1 MAQMRCRTSQ
11 LITAEC
17 NRLYLLFSSTQ
28 AERTIFQISILQSP
42 KIIENRLISTGNHHV
57 IKEEHSQ
64 TIGKQVAVNQM
75 INENKMPV
83 NSSSAAQPIPTQLI
97 DVRNPDGQI
106 IQVNIEDISQFLN
119 YHEVFGK
126 LPSDNSMVTVTSTPY
141 SAHSPILPNNISS
154 SSSQPSNVTANN
166 VIVQAN
172 QKLPSTVGVLTPKL
186 ENITN
191 SLGSLN
197 NASGTIGA
205 TTTTTATDGSIVS
218 PFPSATHTCD
228 VCGKMFPFKYQLIVH
243 RRYHNER
250 KPFICQVCGQAF
262 LTTLELTTHGKSHDG
277 NNMFTCNVCYHVF
290 ANTASLERHVKR
302 HATDKPFGCSICQK
316 TFSRKEHLDN
326 HFRSHTGETP
336 FRWGKILTWR
346 ASTRLIN
353 FECFILLLSILQM
366 SILRKN
372 FYEKRAHAKSCTQT
386 YRRNATSM

>member
-1 MAQMRCRTSQ
+1 M
-11 LITAEC
+11 
-17 NRLYLLFSSTQ
+17 
-28 AERTIFQISILQSP
+28 LQSS
-42 KIIENRLISTGNHHV
+42 KIIENRLISTGDHHV
-57 IKEEHSQ
+57 IKDSQ
-64 TIGKQVAVNQM
+64 THGKQVALNDT
-75 INENKMPV
+75 KMSSA
-83 NSSSAAQPIPTQLI
+83 NSSSSATPMPTQLI
-97 DVRNPDGQI
+97 DVRNPEGQI

-126 LPSDNSMVTVTSTPY
+126 LPSDNNNMVTVTSTPY
-141 SAHSPILPNNISS
+141 TAPPAILPNSIAS
-154 SSSQPSNVTANN
+154 SSSQPSNIIANN

-172 QKLPSTVGVLTPKL
+172 QKLPSTLGVLTPKL

-191 SLGSLN
+191 SIGSMN
-197 NASGTIGA
+197 NASSDGTTTT
-205 TTTTTATDGSIVS
+205 TTTTTAADGSIVS

-336 FRWGKILTWR
+336 FR
-346 ASTRLIN
+346 
-353 FECFILLLSILQM
+353 
-366 SILRKN
+366 
-372 FYEKRAHAKSCTQT
+372 
-386 YRRNATSM
+386 